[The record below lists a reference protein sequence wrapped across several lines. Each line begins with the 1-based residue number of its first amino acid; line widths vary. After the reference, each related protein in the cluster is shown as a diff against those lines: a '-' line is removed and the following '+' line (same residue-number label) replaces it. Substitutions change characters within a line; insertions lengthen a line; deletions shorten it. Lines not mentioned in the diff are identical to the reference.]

1 LSSGGSESVEEVRE
15 LVEVLRRI
23 SDRLGRL
30 SAVRGAAIYIAW
42 ALWVSSLILVLIA
55 VEVLDLPSWI
65 YNAYSAAT
73 FVFMIV
79 YTGSMLP
86 RTLRLLH
93 ELQSLERARA
103 SPETWRRLVKAEAA
117 AWGASFSIMFVLAL
131 LYREP
136 GSSAGLLV
144 ALGIGNLST
153 YLLLW
158 RFTGTLARGAVYLS
172 LLLVLLAPLSAV
184 LTAIEPEVGWV
195 FTSAAIIFVYLLL
208 ALYNIMAA
216 FR

>member
-30 SAVRGAAIYIAW
+30 SAVQGALIYIAW
-42 ALWVSSLILVLIA
+42 ALWVSSLMLVLIA
-55 VEVLDLPSWI
+55 VEVLDLPGWI
-65 YNAYSAAT
+65 YNAYFATT
-73 FVFMIV
+73 FVFMAV
-79 YTGSMLP
+79 YAHSRLP

-93 ELQSLERARA
+93 ELQSLERTRT
-103 SPETWRRLVKAEAA
+103 SPETWRRFARAEAT
-117 AWGASFSIMFVLAL
+117 AWGVSFSIMVVLTL

-144 ALGIGNLST
+144 ALGIGNLSM

-172 LLLVLLAPLSAV
+172 LLLVLLAPVSAV
-184 LTAIEPEVGWV
+184 LTAIDSGVGWV
-195 FTSAAIIFVYLLL
+195 FTSVAIIFVYLLL